1 MTDTIHRVAGKVL
14 TLEDLELET
23 LRALNSE
30 YLRHHPEEV
39 AAFLNERSP
48 EDTALLLARAP
59 TPTAAAQILERLN
72 PRVAAEVL
80 ALLDDVLVRAMLA
93 VTNPVRAAQ
102 IIGGLDPVARDAQ
115 LTRLDERAA
124 EQIRELLAYPADSA
138 GALMDPRISAFGP
151 DTTVEEA
158 LRKMRTFKEKEL
170 GSIYRMDHEGRLA
183 GAVPLGEIATAEP
196 ETPLRDLI
204 RGEPVSVFVNASR
217 EEVVKALDER
227 RVATLPVVDSESK
240 LVGVIRYRT
249 LVAAAEA
256 EATIGIQTMVGV
268 GKEERALSRVGFAV
282 RQRLPWLEIN
292 LATAFAAAAVVGLF
306 EGTIAQFTA
315 LAVLMP
321 VVAGQSGNSGMQ
333 ALAVTMRGLA
343 LREVRPTHWPRLIWK
358 EAGTGIINGFGCA
371 VVTAIAVYL
380 WSHSAGLSFVIGLA
394 MVISMSLAGMSG
406 AAVPLILKALGQD
419 PAQSSSR
426 VLPTITDI
434 PVRYRWDPD
443 PTSERVYQLSVQ
455 SVRDLNGRPLNYET
469 SQNGANVRIKIGDAN
484 RIVTGRQTYRIA
496 YTVRGA
502 LNSFADHD
510 ELFWNVNGGAWP
522 VPMLAVS
529 ATVFAPS
536 NAFAAVACYEGPTA
550 SSKACRSSFAPDRAD
565 FSATGALATGDQL
578 TFVTSLRKGIVSG
591 TLPILERRER
601 GVEQYFDLTPST
613 EGAALLVMLG
623 GLGLVIWRWWTAG
636 RDERDRQTIVAEYEP
651 PDKLRPAQVGLLVD
665 EHADTKDVTATI
677 VDLAVRGYLTITELP
692 MIGIVK
698 LFGGKDWSLTRTAD
712 KADPAALE
720 SYERTIY
727 DGLFGR
733 EVPDDRTT
741 KLVALI
747 QQFNARVGAAPAYL
761 EALQPKPTDVV
772 KLSDLQE
779 HFYTTLSK
787 AQRDLYT
794 DSVARKWFPADPQ
807 RVRQIY
813 AGLGCLA
820 IALAAISVFVLVSIL
835 GYVHGG
841 Q

>member
-1 MTDTIHRVAGKVL
+1 VAEATDTIHRVASKVL

-170 GSIYRMDHEGRLA
+170 GSIYLMDREGRLA

-196 ETPLRDLI
+196 DTPLRDLI

-227 RVATLPVVDSESK
+227 RVATLPVV
-240 LVGVIRYRT
+240 
-249 LVAAAEA
+249 AEA
-256 EATIGIQTMVGV
+256 EATMGIQTMVGV
-268 GKEERALSRVGFAV
+268 GKEEHALSRVRFAV

-292 LATAFAAAAVVGLF
+292 LATAFAAAFVVGLF

-358 EAGTGIINGFGCA
+358 EAGTGIINGFACA
-371 VVTAIAVYL
+371 VVTALAVYL
-380 WSHSAGLSFVIGLA
+380 WSHSAGLAFVIGLA
-394 MVISMSLAGMSG
+394 MVISMSLAGMAG

-419 PAQSSSR
+419 PAQSSSI
-426 VLPTITDI
+426 VLTTITDI
-434 PVRYRWDPD
+434 
-443 PTSERVYQLSVQ
+443 S
-455 SVRDLNGRPLNYET
+455 G
-469 SQNGANVRIKIGDAN
+469 
-484 RIVTGRQTYRIA
+484 
-496 YTVRGA
+496 
-502 LNSFADHD
+502 F
-510 ELFWNVNGGAWP
+510 
-522 VPMLAVS
+522 M
-529 ATVFAPS
+529 
-536 NAFAAVACYEGPTA
+536 AFLG
-550 SSKACRSSFAPDRAD
+550 
-565 FSATGALATGDQL
+565 LATIFSSLL
-578 TFVTSLRKGIVSG
+578 T
-591 TLPILERRER
+591 
-601 GVEQYFDLTPST
+601 
-613 EGAALLVMLG
+613 
-623 GLGLVIWRWWTAG
+623 
-636 RDERDRQTIVAEYEP
+636 
-651 PDKLRPAQVGLLVD
+651 
-665 EHADTKDVTATI
+665 
-677 VDLAVRGYLTITELP
+677 
-692 MIGIVK
+692 
-698 LFGGKDWSLTRTAD
+698 
-712 KADPAALE
+712 
-720 SYERTIY
+720 
-727 DGLFGR
+727 
-733 EVPDDRTT
+733 
-741 KLVALI
+741 
-747 QQFNARVGAAPAYL
+747 
-761 EALQPKPTDVV
+761 
-772 KLSDLQE
+772 
-779 HFYTTLSK
+779 
-787 AQRDLYT
+787 
-794 DSVARKWFPADPQ
+794 
-807 RVRQIY
+807 
-813 AGLGCLA
+813 
-820 IALAAISVFVLVSIL
+820 
-835 GYVHGG
+835 
-841 Q
+841 

>member
-1 MTDTIHRVAGKVL
+1 I
-14 TLEDLELET
+14 
-23 LRALNSE
+23 
-30 YLRHHPEEV
+30 
-39 AAFLNERSP
+39 
-48 EDTALLLARAP
+48 
-59 TPTAAAQILERLN
+59 
-72 PRVAAEVL
+72 
-80 ALLDDVLVRAMLA
+80 LLDDVLVRAMLA

-170 GSIYRMDHEGRLA
+170 GSIYLMDREGRLA

-282 RQRLPWLEIN
+282 RQRLPWLEIH

-358 EAGTGIINGFGCA
+358 EAGTGIINGFACA
-371 VVTAIAVYL
+371 VVTALAVYL
-380 WSHSAGLSFVIGLA
+380 WSHSAGLAFVIGLA
-394 MVISMSLAGMSG
+394 MVISMSLAGMAG

-419 PAQSSSR
+419 PAQSSSI
-426 VLPTITDI
+426 VLTTITGISRDI
-434 PVRYRWDPD
+434 PVRYRWDAD
-443 PTSERVYQLSVQ
+443 PTYERVYQLSVQ
-455 SVRDLNGRPLNYET
+455 SVRDLNGRAVNYET
-469 SQNGANVRIKIGDAN
+469 SQNGANFRIKIGDAN
-484 RIVTGRQTYRIA
+484 RTVTGKQTYRIA

-510 ELFWNVNGGAWP
+510 E
-522 VPMLAVS
+522 
-529 ATVFAPS
+529 
-536 NAFAAVACYEGPTA
+536 
-550 SSKACRSSFAPDRAD
+550 
-565 FSATGALATGDQL
+565 
-578 TFVTSLRKGIVSG
+578 
-591 TLPILERRER
+591 
-601 GVEQYFDLTPST
+601 
-613 EGAALLVMLG
+613 
-623 GLGLVIWRWWTAG
+623 
-636 RDERDRQTIVAEYEP
+636 
-651 PDKLRPAQVGLLVD
+651 
-665 EHADTKDVTATI
+665 
-677 VDLAVRGYLTITELP
+677 
-692 MIGIVK
+692 
-698 LFGGKDWSLTRTAD
+698 
-712 KADPAALE
+712 
-720 SYERTIY
+720 
-727 DGLFGR
+727 
-733 EVPDDRTT
+733 
-741 KLVALI
+741 
-747 QQFNARVGAAPAYL
+747 
-761 EALQPKPTDVV
+761 
-772 KLSDLQE
+772 
-779 HFYTTLSK
+779 
-787 AQRDLYT
+787 
-794 DSVARKWFPADPQ
+794 
-807 RVRQIY
+807 
-813 AGLGCLA
+813 
-820 IALAAISVFVLVSIL
+820 
-835 GYVHGG
+835 
-841 Q
+841 